1 MSAAVDVEG
10 TAAAVQLTLPSS
22 SVADIT
28 QKLHDAT
35 EATPIALRHR
45 CLFSMRN
52 MATDIAF
59 PVLAQTLD
67 SEPRS
72 QLLRHEVA
80 YALGQMR
87 SEKASAML
95 REVATNPNEH
105 AMVRHEAAEALGA
118 IADTSEET
126 TQTLQALV
134 KSPEAPRELRET
146 AALAIR
152 RINKRK
158 AEALTEPAN
167 AAAPSPYLSVDP
179 ADPLDPSTSTETLE
193 QTLLGGDD
201 EGGISAD
208 ANAEDVANDLERRY
222 GAIFALRDRG
232 SDDCARVLCRSLVGD
247 VRNPSALLRHEVAYV
262 LGQMENAEATDT
274 LVACLSDDDEHV
286 MVRHEAAEALGAVAA
301 SNSTCRDVA
310 RSALERF
317 RSSAETTADAVDAL
331 IVRESCEVALD
342 LLAREERGEFEYVY
356 IPDTKRSVSG
366 KRE

>member
-1 MSAAVDVEG
+1 
-10 TAAAVQLTLPSS
+10 
-22 SVADIT
+22 
-28 QKLHDAT
+28 
-35 EATPIALRHR
+35 
-45 CLFSMRN
+45 MRN

-152 RINKRK
+152 RMNKRK
-158 AEALTEPAN
+158 AEALTESAN
-167 AAAPSPYLSVDP
+167 AAAP
-179 ADPLDPSTSTETLE
+179 
-193 QTLLGGDD
+193 
-201 EGGISAD
+201 
-208 ANAEDVANDLERRY
+208 
-222 GAIFALRDRG
+222 
-232 SDDCARVLCRSLVGD
+232 
-247 VRNPSALLRHEVAYV
+247 
-262 LGQMENAEATDT
+262 
-274 LVACLSDDDEHV
+274 
-286 MVRHEAAEALGAVAA
+286 
-301 SNSTCRDVA
+301 
-310 RSALERF
+310 
-317 RSSAETTADAVDAL
+317 
-331 IVRESCEVALD
+331 
-342 LLAREERGEFEYVY
+342 
-356 IPDTKRSVSG
+356 
-366 KRE
+366 